1 MLLALDAIWRQVTN
15 PHQRRR
21 RRLVVVDEAWQ
32 LMRSDAG
39 AKFLYRLAKAGRK
52 HWCGLTTVTQDIDDL
67 LATDLGK
74 AVIANAATQILLGQA
89 PQAIGALTET
99 FNLSEGERAFLLA
112 ARRGEGIL
120 AAGQQRVA
128 FHAEAGPSEARLATT
143 DPAEL
148 AEPEDGDGA

>member
-1 MLLALDAIWRQVTN
+1 MLLALDAIWRQVTD
-15 PHQRRR
+15 PTHRQ

-39 AKFLYRLAKAGRK
+39 AKFLYRLAKGGRK

-74 AVIANAATQILLGQA
+74 AVIANAATHILLGQA
-89 PQAIGALTET
+89 PQAVSALTET

-128 FHAEAGPSEARLATT
+128 FPAEASRLEAGLATT

-148 AEPEDGDGA
+148 VEHEDGGGA